1 MSYAV
6 DPLTPRELQML
17 KLISTGLNQ
26 PQVAA
31 AMGIGLETVKTYTAM
46 VRLKLQADNTTHAVA
61 IALRKGVLQ

>member
-1 MSYAV
+1 MN